1 MKKTEADFYYS
12 SINNKQPYKSRPN
25 FWNVK
30 FNCWEENNI
39 ITEIKSLTLY
49 LNLRTK
55 RTILASQKRNHLF
68 RVLPFIITGE
78 KKNNDE
84 FL

>member
-30 FNCWEENNI
+30 FNC
-39 ITEIKSLTLY
+39 
-49 LNLRTK
+49 
-55 RTILASQKRNHLF
+55 
-68 RVLPFIITGE
+68 
-78 KKNNDE
+78 
-84 FL
+84 